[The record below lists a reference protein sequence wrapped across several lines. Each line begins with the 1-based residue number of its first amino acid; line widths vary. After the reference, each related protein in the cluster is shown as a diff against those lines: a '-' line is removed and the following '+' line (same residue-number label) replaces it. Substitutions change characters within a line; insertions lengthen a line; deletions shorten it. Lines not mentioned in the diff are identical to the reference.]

1 MLQTQEALLNILD
14 ELNIEYE
21 NKEHPPVFTV
31 EEANLHHQGINGVHS
46 KNLFFKDKKKN
57 LFLVVTL
64 DDKPIKIK
72 EVAKTIGAKNM
83 SFAKPDLLMEI
94 LGMIP
99 GAVTPF
105 AAVNIPKDREVRI
118 ILDEEMMKNEL
129 LNFHPLVNTA
139 TTTIKAQDLVKF
151 LEHVGQA
158 PEVIRL

>member
-57 LFLVVTL
+57 LFLVITL